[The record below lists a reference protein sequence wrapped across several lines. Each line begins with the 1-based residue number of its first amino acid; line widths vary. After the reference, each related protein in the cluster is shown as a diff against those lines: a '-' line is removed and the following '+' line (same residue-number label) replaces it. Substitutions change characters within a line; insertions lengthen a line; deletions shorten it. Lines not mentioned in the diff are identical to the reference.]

1 MKTDLDDALRTTF
14 DQILSAAP
22 PAGPVPVSASLLGRQ
37 GPNSSGPREAIKLA
51 LAAGIMVVIGV
62 AASVA
67 VRGPSNSQ
75 TVAAGDTDAPVSPT
89 TSVVHVGGVTP
100 GPGIGEETF
109 RLATTA
115 SASAASRFET
125 AAEHAGL
132 TLELHE
138 HATLTIV
145 GDFELQWA
153 YLSATEVRLFV
164 FEGPVAAMDSLPP
177 GAPEDEY
184 FFEAAQGSSSLA
196 SHQVGNNGMA
206 LFLRSEALGD
216 SGQALT
222 RAQLVELA
230 DLIGSS

>member
-22 PAGPVPVSASLLGRQ
+22 PVGPVPASVPGRQ
-37 GPNSSGPREAIKLA
+37 VPKSSRPRESVKLA
-51 LAAGIMVVIGV
+51 VAAGIVVIIGV
-62 AASVA
+62 AAFVA
-67 VRGPSNSQ
+67 VRGPSNPQ
-75 TVAAGDTDAPVSPT
+75 TVAAGDTDAAVSPT

-109 RLATTA
+109 RVVTTE
-115 SASAASRFET
+115 SASAASRFAT
-125 AAEHAGL
+125 AADQAGL

-145 GDFELQWA
+145 GGFELQWV
-153 YLSATEVRLFV
+153 YLSAAEARLFV
-164 FEGPVAAMDSLPP
+164 FEGPAAAMDSLPP

-230 DLIGSS
+230 DLISSS